1 MLGNSESRK
10 MSSTQALGQ
19 LGEAVPGQGQRMNV
33 GTNGNEEMQAFLKGE
48 EDKEDD
54 DDLTIIEPW

>member
-1 MLGNSESRK
+1 

-19 LGEAVPGQGQRMNV
+19 HGEAVPGQGQRMNV
-33 GTNGNEEMQAFLKGE
+33 GTNGNEEMQAFPKDE

-54 DDLTIIEPW
+54 DELTIIEPW